1 MSLKGAIKRL
11 EQEPDIKTLQADR
24 CIYELISQPNG
35 AETHRE
41 EWEEVLMVCSDETL
55 VDLIK
60 MLEDATNENR
70 DETEEN

>member
-24 CIYELISQPNG
+24 RIYELLSQSNG

-41 EWEEVLMVCSDETL
+41 EWEGGVKGLL
-55 VDLIK
+55 
-60 MLEDATNENR
+60 R
-70 DETEEN
+70 